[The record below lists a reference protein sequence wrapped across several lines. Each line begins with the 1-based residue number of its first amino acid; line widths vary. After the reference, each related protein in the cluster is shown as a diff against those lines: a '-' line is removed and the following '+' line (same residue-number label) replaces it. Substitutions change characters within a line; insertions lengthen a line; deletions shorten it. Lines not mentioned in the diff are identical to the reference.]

1 VAQEWA
7 VEAMAVEAMAVEAM
21 AVEMEDMAV
30 EMEVVTVDGMAAV
43 KSKMS
48 GEVGI
53 QPWTV
58 SMCL

>member
-1 VAQEWA
+1 VAQEW
-7 VEAMAVEAMAVEAM
+7 AVEAMAVEAM

-43 KSKMS
+43 KSKMF

-53 QPWTV
+53 QPWMV